1 MHSVKRLMARTT
13 AFCLSCAISGVLA
26 QAPDTDSTVSYDA
39 EFFNEF
45 GALTVNDMLDRVPG
59 IEMILAGGGVSSVSS
74 DGNRGLG
81 ASAQILIDGKR
92 MAGKANEA
100 RAQLARIPS
109 SQVARIEII
118 RGSSSDLDVQ
128 NSGQIVNIV
137 LLEALPT
144 SSLATEVNAT
154 HYHDGTLRPGGSMA
168 LSGQNGRLN
177 YVVSGQATSGYEHFQ
192 SFETSIRGDF
202 SPNDTVAIDRY
213 RDQMNYS
220 LNSNLTF
227 ALTDNDRLAF
237 NVLYGEQ
244 DPPITLFRNI
254 VDLVPATPVTYY
266 ERENI
271 PATAENWELGGDYE
285 RRFANGSR
293 LKFLYISN
301 QRTNNTTRERYRS
314 TTPTD
319 IGNKLL
325 FLDTASRYQEKIARS
340 SYTFTVSESQGL
352 ELGFER
358 AQTTQYSDLRQGVRT
373 SAPGVA
379 EFGGLT
385 PLILP
390 NASSLVEE
398 VRYEPF
404 AVHNWQINPRMTL
417 ESSLVAEYSEIA
429 QTGDVSRTRDFNFI
443 KPKLDFRFNI
453 NSSLQLNATLE
464 QFVSQL
470 TFADFSRSVNER
482 DDDQDT
488 MAGNP
493 ELSPE
498 ESIRTEITL
507 DYRLPGDA
515 GTLNTRLFHYDFDNK
530 IGRIDIS
537 ESINNLQS
545 TNGNVGPAVA
555 YGLISNASIRLGFIG
570 LPRGLLTAALTMQN
584 ASYENNT
591 FAPVNMRF
599 PPYDR
604 GSLRVGYRH
613 DLPEYNMSYGVTYNA
628 RAHDGRYI
636 YENDSRLTWIIP
648 TNLSAFV
655 EMVGFAGLTYR
666 LEGSNLADFE
676 ACALRRRYD
685 GYIRD
690 GVIKEIERN
699 CSVTGSQFALK
710 VRGTF

>member
-1 MHSVKRLMARTT
+1 MHSVKRFMVGTT
-13 AFCLSCAISGVLA
+13 ALCLSCAISVALA
-26 QAPDTDSTVSYDA
+26 QAPEANSTVSYGA
-39 EFFNEF
+39 EFFSEF

-81 ASAQILIDGKR
+81 ATAQILIDGKR

-137 LLEALPT
+137 LLEALPS
-144 SSLATEVNAT
+144 SSLASEINTT
-154 HYHDGTLRPGGSMA
+154 HYHDGTLRPGGSLA

-177 YVVSGQATSGYEHFQ
+177 YVVSGQVSSGYEYFR
-192 SFETSIRGDF
+192 SIETSVRGDF

-213 RDQMNYS
+213 RDQMNYAF
-220 LNSNLTF
+220 NSNLTF
-227 ALTDNDRLAF
+227 ALTENDRLAF

-244 DPPITLFRNI
+244 DPPITLSRTI
-254 VDLVPATPVTYY
+254 VDLVPAKPVTYY
-266 ERENI
+266 EHEDI

-285 RRFANGSR
+285 RRLANGSR

-314 TTPTD
+314 TTPND
-319 IGNKLL
+319 IGNKQL
-325 FLDTASRYQEKIARS
+325 FLDTSSRYQEKIARS
-340 SYTFTVSESQGL
+340 SYTFNLAESQGL

-358 AQTTQYSDLRQGVRT
+358 AQTTQYSGLRQGVRT
-373 SAPGVA
+373 AAPGVA
-379 EFGGLT
+379 EYGGLT
-385 PLILP
+385 PLALP
-390 NASSLVEE
+390 NASSIVEE
-398 VRYEPF
+398 IRYEPF

-429 QTGDVSRTRDFNFI
+429 QTGDVSSTRDFNFI
-443 KPKLDFRFNI
+443 KPKVDFRFNI
-453 NSSLQLNATLE
+453 NSSFQLNATLE

-493 ELSPE
+493 DLSPE
-498 ESIRTEITL
+498 ESIRAELTL

-515 GTLNTRLFHYDFDNK
+515 GTLNTRLFYYDFDNK

-537 ESINNLQS
+537 QSVNNLQS

-555 YGLISNASIRLGFIG
+555 YGLISNASLRLGFIG
-570 LPRGLLTAALTMQN
+570 LPRGLLTAALTMQD
-584 ASYENNT
+584 ARFENNT
-591 FAPVNMRF
+591 FAPVSMRF

-613 DLPEYNMSYGVTYNA
+613 DLPAYNMSYGVTYNA

-636 YENDSRLTWIIP
+636 WENDSRLTWIIP

-655 EMVGFAGLTYR
+655 EMVGFGGLTYR

-690 GVIKEIERN
+690 GVLKEIERN
-699 CSVTGSQFALK
+699 CSVTGRQFALK